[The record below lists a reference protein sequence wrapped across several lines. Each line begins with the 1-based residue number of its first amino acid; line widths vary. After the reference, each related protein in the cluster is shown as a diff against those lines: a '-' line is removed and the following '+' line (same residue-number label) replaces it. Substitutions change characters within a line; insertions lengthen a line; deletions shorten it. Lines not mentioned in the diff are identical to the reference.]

1 MYSVLVPFDEDE
13 QRARAQGRMVRRLA
27 STAEDVEATLLHV
40 GEMVDPTELAA
51 GAHLKETLTD
61 AGIEVRV
68 ATRSGDPVET
78 IREEIGHVDAGIE
91 VVGKVQTIEQAHAL
105 TGRGG
110 NTLIFG
116 VPDQDATMEV
126 SPFDIYFDEVDL
138 RGTFALSQESF
149 ERAVGL
155 LRTGRIDADAMV
167 TEEIGLDDIPSAF
180 ERMERAEGLKKVVRP
195 GKPSAE

>member
-78 IREEIGHVDAGIE
+78 ILEVAEEFAADQV
-91 VVGKVQTIEQAHAL
+91 VVGGRKRSSMGTLLFGSVTQGVILQADRPVTVTGSEVKEEPSHRCQDCGEAFYTSPEAEIPTCRHCGGTHVEQHE
-105 TGRGG
+105 
-110 NTLIFG
+110 
-116 VPDQDATMEV
+116 PEATV
-126 SPFDIYFDEVDL
+126 
-138 RGTFALSQESF
+138 
-149 ERAVGL
+149 
-155 LRTGRIDADAMV
+155 
-167 TEEIGLDDIPSAF
+167 
-180 ERMERAEGLKKVVRP
+180 
-195 GKPSAE
+195 